1 MGLGQPSGLEIDEMS
16 APGQETSLALD
27 VHELI
32 RKLQARETELALIHR
47 IAGVGGLEVDLRDGF
62 RNRRSPEYLMI
73 HGLPPVATN
82 ESHEAWV
89 ARLHPDD
96 RVRTERQFLE
106 AVAGTTQDYS
116 AEYRIVRP
124 SDGQTRWVKVMARI
138 ERDPENRPVR
148 LIGAHFDITDSKL
161 AEQAL
166 RESEERFRVIAN
178 NAPIPMWVTKLDGE
192 RLFVNQAYSEFFGL
206 SYEEALKF
214 DWRNRVHPEDAARI
228 LKAEELRSLVPAPNA
243 SANNPFALEI
253 RILRAEGEW
262 RWVNAISQPRFDEHG
277 RHVGFI
283 GIAHD
288 ITIAKEAEIELRQ
301 LNEIL
306 EQRIRERTFQ
316 LEAREAQMRTIL
328 DTSNQY
334 QCLLDREGRIQF
346 ANRTALASIGSHL
359 SDVFGKFFWESP
371 WFART
376 SQSERIIRELFH
388 VASRGELTRTE
399 MSLEFPNARRVL
411 EIAMRPITET
421 SGAISEILVEGV
433 DVTER
438 RHNEEALRQSQK
450 MEAVGQLTG
459 GVAHDFN
466 NLLTILNSAT
476 EFLHK
481 PDLTNERR
489 QRYLTI
495 IADTVARATK
505 LTSQL
510 LAFARRHPMLRQ
522 SFNVCRQMELIVEL
536 LQPVLGSAISVNLD
550 LQSNDCIAIADI
562 GQFETAVVN
571 LALNAR
577 DAMPNGGKL
586 TFKVS
591 DVDAVPSVRG
601 QASKNGDFVVVS
613 VIDTGAGIDP
623 QLLERIFEPFFTTK
637 QAGKGTGLGLSQA
650 FGFSKQSDG
659 ELEVRSKQGE
669 GSTFSIYLPRVNLPG
684 LALAGAETES
694 LKDENLERRTP
705 ERSYRILLVED
716 NEDVGMLTTEQL
728 RAFGQNV
735 HWARNANDA
744 LVQLETARLEFE
756 IMFSDIVMPGMN
768 GIELA
773 NRVSQKYPRMGI
785 VLTTGYSQALSENR
799 GARFALISKP
809 YSMSTLLGTFLDVMA
824 SGERERG
831 EPTGD

>member
-1 MGLGQPSGLEIDEMS
+1 MS
-16 APGQETSLALD
+16 APGQEINPALD

-32 RKLQARETELALIHR
+32 GELRAREAELALIHR
-47 IAGVGGLEVDLRDGF
+47 IAGVGGLEVNLQDGF
-62 RNRRSPEYLMI
+62 RNRKSPEYLMI
-73 HGLPPVATN
+73 HGLSPTATD

-96 RVRTERQFLE
+96 RLRAERQFLD
-106 AVAGTTQDYS
+106 AVAGTTRDYS

-124 SDGQTRWVKVMARI
+124 SDGQTRWVKVVARI
-138 ERDPENRPVR
+138 ERDPEDRPLR
-148 LIGAHFDITDSKL
+148 LIGAHFDITDAKL

-166 RESEERFRVIAN
+166 RESEERFRIIAN

-192 RLFVNQAYSEFFGL
+192 RLFVNQAYAEFFGL
-206 SYEEALKF
+206 SYQDALKL
-214 DWRNRVHPEDAARI
+214 DWRSRVHPEDAAPI
-228 LKAEELRSLVPAPNA
+228 LRAEELRGLAPAPDA
-243 SANNPFALEI
+243 SANSPFVLEI
-253 RILRAEGEW
+253 RILRVEGEW
-262 RWVNAISQPRFDEHG
+262 RWVKAVSQARFDEHG

-283 GIAHD
+283 GVAHD
-288 ITIAKEAEIELRQ
+288 ITIAKEAEIELRR

-346 ANRTALASIGSHL
+346 ANRTALASIGSNL
-359 SDVFGKFFWESP
+359 DEVFGKFFWESP

-376 SQSERIIRELFH
+376 SQTEGAIRELFQ
-388 VASRGELTRTE
+388 VASRGELARAE
-399 MSLEFPNARRVL
+399 LSLDLPAAHRIL
-411 EIAMRPITET
+411 EIGMRPIAET
-421 SGAISEILVEGV
+421 SGGISGVLVEGV

-476 EFLHK
+476 EFLQK
-481 PDLTNERR
+481 PDLAADRR
-489 QRYLTI
+489 QRYLGI
-495 IADTVARATK
+495 ISDTVVRATK

-510 LAFARRHPMLRQ
+510 LAFARRHPMLPQ
-522 SFNVCRQMELIVEL
+522 SFNVGTQMESIVEL
-536 LQPVLGSAISVNLD
+536 LQPVLGSAISVALD
-550 LQSNDCIAIADI
+550 LQSRDCIAVADV

-586 TFKVS
+586 TFRVS

-601 QASKNGDFVVVS
+601 EATKNGHFVVVS

-623 QLLERIFEPFFTTK
+623 QLLARIFEPFFTTK
-637 QAGKGTGLGLSQA
+637 QSGKGTGLGLSQA
-650 FGFSKQSDG
+650 FGFSKQSGG
-659 ELEVRSKQGE
+659 ELEVRSEPGQ
-669 GSTFSIYLPRVNLPG
+669 GSTFSIYLPRVDVPG
-684 LALAGAETES
+684 SARENTEAAS
-694 LKDENLERRTP
+694 SKDENANRRPP
-705 ERSYRILLVED
+705 EPSYRILLVED
-716 NEDVGMLTTEQL
+716 NEDIGMLATEQL
-728 RAFGQNV
+728 RALGQDV
-735 HWARNANDA
+735 HWARDANYA
-744 LVQLETARLEFE
+744 LVQLETARPEFE

-768 GIELA
+768 GIDLA
-773 NRVSQKYPRMGI
+773 DHVSRKYPDICI
-785 VLTTGYSQALSENR
+785 VLTTGYSQALSENQ
-799 GARFALISKP
+799 GARFPLVSKP
-809 YSMSTLLGTFLDVMA
+809 YTISTLLETFVEVMA
-824 SGERERG
+824 GREKQRRV
-831 EPTGD
+831 PAGD

>member
-1 MGLGQPSGLEIDEMS
+1 MS
-16 APGQETSLALD
+16 APGQETSLPLD
-27 VHELI
+27 QHELI
-32 RKLQARETELALIHR
+32 RKLQARETELALIHL
-47 IAGVGGLEVDLRDGF
+47 IAGGAGLEVVLRDGF

-376 SQSERIIRELFH
+376 SQSERVIRELFH

-716 NEDVGMLTTEQL
+716 NEDVGMLSTEQL

-799 GARFALISKP
+799 GARFP
-809 YSMSTLLGTFLDVMA
+809 
-824 SGERERG
+824 
-831 EPTGD
+831 